1 MKNANTFFGGR
12 QIVKRV
18 YDRLHREE
26 EKRTRSA
33 QPETCN
39 ALGLSQILSVVNRW
53 STLSWNTFMH
63 IVSVEYTKS
72 LRIFKQNS
80 PFNFI
85 VVSVNPST

>member
-12 QIVKRV
+12 QIVKRI

-53 STLSWNTFMH
+53 ST
-63 IVSVEYTKS
+63 
-72 LRIFKQNS
+72 
-80 PFNFI
+80 
-85 VVSVNPST
+85 